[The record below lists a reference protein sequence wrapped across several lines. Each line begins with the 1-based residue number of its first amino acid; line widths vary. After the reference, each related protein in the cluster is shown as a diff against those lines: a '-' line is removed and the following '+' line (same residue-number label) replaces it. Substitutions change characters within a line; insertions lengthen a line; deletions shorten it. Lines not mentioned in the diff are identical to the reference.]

1 MHACLLNPTF
11 SAAGVLWNDGPEGGN
26 GTQSDLKS
34 VIAEVYFMQKMQK
47 GKLNGQKLTWPNT
60 DNIDVTVFSFI
71 HMNSVSSYSTCLLVI
86 LNGLLF
92 FLFGKHSV
100 PC

>member
-47 GKLNGQKLTWPNT
+47 GKLNGQKLT
-60 DNIDVTVFSFI
+60 
-71 HMNSVSSYSTCLLVI
+71 
-86 LNGLLF
+86 
-92 FLFGKHSV
+92 
-100 PC
+100 